1 MPDVFGG
8 SPNYFN
14 DGDYLIELAKGHVD
28 DAELVTKFGRNTDLP
43 NGSYEPVVESGVLN
57 FLTTADEIRVAA
69 GNAADA
75 AAGAGAREVTVY
87 GLDANGD
94 EASAVLV
101 PNGISAGTASTTQ
114 FIRVH
119 RAVVTEVGTY
129 GGANTGAVV
138 IETEGGT
145 ALLTIAAGLGQSQ
158 QAVYTVPR
166 GKNAIL
172 VGGNVSANGNSID
185 LQLFVREGIL
195 DTATNIKA
203 KRLVRERYAIAA
215 GSVNREVTWAHIPEL
230 TDIWAEAEGAGG
242 VAGIVVE
249 MDLVVYTPA

>member
-8 SPNYFN
+8 SPKYFN
-14 DGDYLIELAKGHVD
+14 DGDYLIELTKGHVD
-28 DAELVTKFGRNTDLP
+28 NAEMVSKFGRNTAVP

-57 FLTTADEIRVAA
+57 FLTTADEVRIAA

-94 EASAVLV
+94 EATAVLV
-101 PNGISAGTASTTQ
+101 PNGTSAGAASTTQ

-119 RAVVTEVGTY
+119 RAIVTEVGTF

-138 IETEGGT
+138 VETEGGT
-145 ALLTIAAGLGQSQ
+145 PLLTIAAGLGQSQ

-166 GKNAIL
+166 GKRAVL
-172 VGGNVSANGNSID
+172 VGGNVSVSGNSTDI
-185 LQLFVREGIL
+185 QLFMRQDIL
-195 DTATNIKA
+195 NTASSIRA
-203 KRLVRERYAIAA
+203 KRLVRERYSLSA
-215 GSVNREVTWAHIPEL
+215 GSVNQERTYALIPEL
-230 TDIWAEAEGAGG
+230 TDIWAEAQGAGG
-242 VAGIVVE
+242 ASSCTVE
-249 MDLVVYTPA
+249 MDLVVYTP